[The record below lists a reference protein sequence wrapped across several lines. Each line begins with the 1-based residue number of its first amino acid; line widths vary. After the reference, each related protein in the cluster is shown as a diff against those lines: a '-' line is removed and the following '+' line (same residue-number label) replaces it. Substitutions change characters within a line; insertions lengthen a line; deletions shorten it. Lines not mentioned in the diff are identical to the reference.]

1 MNTEQYVSIE
11 HLCVHYEVER
21 TLFEHMTAYGLIDI
35 SLYDN
40 EPAIALEHI
49 ADVEKIIRLYHD
61 LEVNMEGIDVV
72 LNLLKKISELQLK
85 LSNAQ
90 NRLQLYEG

>member
-1 MNTEQYVSIE
+1 MNTEHYVSIE
-11 HLCVHYEVER
+11 HLCVHYQVER
-21 TLFEHMTAYGLIDI
+21 TLFEHMTANGLIEI
-35 SLYDN
+35 SLFDN
-40 EPAIALEHI
+40 QPAIALERI

-72 LNLLKKISELQLK
+72 MNLLQKISDLQFELSK
-85 LSNAQ
+85 AQ

>member
-1 MNTEQYVSIE
+1 
-11 HLCVHYEVER
+11 
-21 TLFEHMTAYGLIDI
+21 MTAYGLIEI
-35 SLYDN
+35 SLFDN
-40 EPAIALEHI
+40 QPAIALERI

-72 LNLLKKISELQLK
+72 MNLLQKISDLQFELSK
-85 LSNAQ
+85 AQ